1 MQVVTEFSPA
11 VTEGLY
17 FSPAPECFLCLVAS
31 MVIMG
36 LVLAV
41 EQLLTH
47 KQYCADT
54 WTASSRTKKLPLH
67 LPTSVPF
74 VNSFPEFTF

>member
-1 MQVVTEFSPA
+1 
-11 VTEGLY
+11 
-17 FSPAPECFLCLVAS
+17 
-31 MVIMG
+31 MG

-54 WTASSRTKKLPLH
+54 CTASSKTKKLPLH